1 MTRLYGWGDKS
12 ERVNDYVPD
21 VRFERTSIIAT
32 LGKNGINAPMTYKG
46 TMNSEFFKEYIKEI
60 LVPTLQKGDIVIMD
74 NLSAHK
80 VEGVVQPIIDVGV
93 KVIYLPAYS
102 PDLNPIEMAWSKMKS
117 ILRKEKARTVEAL
130 EKAIIKA
137 INSFTASDIE
147 NWFKEDGYVL
157 I

>member
-1 MTRLYGWGDKS
+1 MTRLYGWGYKS

-32 LGKNGINAPMTYKG
+32 MGKNGINAPMTYKG

-60 LVPTLQKGDIVIMD
+60 LAPTLQKGDIVIMD

-80 VEGVVQPIIDVGV
+80 VEGVVQPIIDVGA

-117 ILRKEKARTVEAL
+117 ILRKEKARTAEAL

>member
-1 MTRLYGWGDKS
+1 MTRLYGWGYKS

-60 LVPTLQKGDIVIMD
+60 LAPTLQKGDIVIMD

-80 VEGVVQPIIDVGV
+80 VEGVVQPIIDVGA

-117 ILRKEKARTVEAL
+117 ILRKEKARTAEAL